1 MDPIWIILE
10 GTIIGV
16 VVIYCILGIT
26 DKKRFPDWISYTL
39 GVGLSFLCGINNTLV
54 PFMDTTILFFGSF
67 LTIFFVFSKDRI
79 VKRIVSFL
87 IFIVTNIILELIT
100 EVIADSLGMSPD
112 IYNAQIEFLRSF
124 STIFLCNAYLLA
136 VLIYRRK
143 KIKQVLLP
151 TGVLLLVPALVLIYI
166 IPALVTQIEQDN
178 VFVILG
184 AVALVLNITLVL
196 LFIRFNNVS
205 NNIRERSKEKAVI
218 AQIEGYDKKS
228 FELVQAEIENM
239 RFIRHDVVN
248 YTEQI
253 RALRENGD
261 RESLMLAVQ
270 LSSELEERLKE
281 KT

>member
-1 MDPIWIILE
+1 MNPIWTIIE

-16 VVIYCILGIT
+16 VVIYSILGIT
-26 DKKRFPDWISYTL
+26 DKKRFPDWVSYTV

-54 PFMDTTILFFGSF
+54 PFMDTTILFVASF
-67 LTIFFVFSKDRI
+67 LTIFFVFSKDKI

-87 IFIVTNIILELIT
+87 VFIVTNIVLELFT
-100 EVIADSLGMSPD
+100 EVIADSLGMSPE

-136 VLIYRRK
+136 VLLYRRK

-151 TGVLLLVPALVLIYI
+151 TGILMLVPVLVLIYI
-166 IPALVTQIEQDN
+166 IPAFVAQNDQDN
-178 VFVILG
+178 VFVLLG
-184 AVALVLNITLVL
+184 AVALLINITLV
-196 LFIRFNNVS
+196 FMFMRFNVS
-205 NNIRERSKEKAVI
+205 SVIREHNKEKAVI
-218 AQIEGYDKKS
+218 AQIEGYDKKY

-253 RALRENGD
+253 KALRENGD
-261 RESLMLAVQ
+261 RESLVLAVQ
-270 LSSELEERLKE
+270 LSSELEERLKDRS
-281 KT
+281 

>member
-1 MDPIWIILE
+1 MNPIWMIIE

-26 DKKRFPDWISYTL
+26 DKKRFPDCVSYTV

-54 PFMDTTILFFGSF
+54 PFMDTTILFFASF
-67 LTIFFVFSKDRI
+67 LTIFFVFSKDKI

-87 IFIVTNIILELIT
+87 VFIVTNIVLELFT
-100 EVIADSLGMSPD
+100 EVIADSLGMSPE

-136 VLIYRRK
+136 VIIYRRK

-151 TGVLLLVPALVLIYI
+151 TGILMLVPVLVLIYI
-166 IPALVTQIEQDN
+166 IPALTKQTDQDN
-178 VFVILG
+178 VFVFLG
-184 AVALVLNITLVL
+184 SVALLINITL
-196 LFIRFNNVS
+196 FFMFMRFNNVS
-205 NNIRERSKEKAVI
+205 SGIRERTKEKAVI
-218 AQIEGYDKKS
+218 AQIEGYDKKY

-253 RALRENGD
+253 KALRENGD
-261 RESLMLAVQ
+261 RESIMLAVQ